1 MSVAT
6 DWTPSTSNPDHRV
19 LALRRGTH
27 SKDTQGTSG
36 KAQLGSERVGAETE
50 DDQRQDELDDAQG
63 NKTFGINRYVLT
75 PCGTISRVFTVGHR
89 D

>member
-6 DWTPSTSNPDHRV
+6 DWTPSTSNLNRRE

-27 SKDTQGTSG
+27 SKHTQGTSR
-36 KAQLGSERVGAETE
+36 KAQIGSERVGAEAE
-50 DDQRQDELDDAQG
+50 DNQRQDELDDAQG
-63 NKTFGINRYVLT
+63 DKAFGINRYMLT
-75 PCGTISRVFTVGHR
+75 PCGTISRVFAVVHR